1 MDVWYSQSVVL
12 RYERRKSQMASIEDS
27 MAELGDPSQLLGNYN
42 LDQRRASRISRRSHR
57 SSVGGRGSING
68 NGSDTEFRNS
78 IQEFNQGLTTTTT
91 AEVKYYY
98 SLIPVKRKQ
107 FSSDRAA
114 TYMVF

>member
-1 MDVWYSQSVVL
+1 
-12 RYERRKSQMASIEDS
+12 MASIEDS